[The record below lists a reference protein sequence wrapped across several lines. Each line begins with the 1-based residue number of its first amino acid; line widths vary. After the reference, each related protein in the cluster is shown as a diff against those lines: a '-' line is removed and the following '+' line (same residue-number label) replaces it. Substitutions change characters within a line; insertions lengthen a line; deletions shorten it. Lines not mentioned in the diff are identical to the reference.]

1 MEFTTPISEAE
12 KDRVQEICA
21 LLIANGYAP
30 KAFFP
35 EMLYDEELRQRVE
48 NRLGLVGLKL
58 LHNIYS
64 EYWGVGLS
72 EHTAADE
79 RLEWSNNFGLERGAM
94 ALLLILWCKLVL
106 PKRLAQEER
115 QPEDGS
121 VRALFPE
128 IETVPQPRVSVNR
141 EQIIAEFSQT
151 LGGVTLIGKYL
162 AQLSRSKLIKCYGG
176 LIEEGPLLSLVVNE
190 NELGD
195 DLRRE
200 VLLSVL
206 QREHKLKGQ
215 DPDG

>member
-1 MEFTTPISEAE
+1 MEFLTATEAE
-12 KDRVQEICA
+12 KDRVQEICS

-30 KAFFP
+30 KAHFP
-35 EMLYDEELRQRVE
+35 DLLYDEELRQRIE
-48 NRLGLVGLKL
+48 NRLNLVGLKL

-64 EYWGVGLS
+64 EYWGIGLS
-72 EHTAADE
+72 DRTAADE

-115 QPEDGS
+115 RPEDGT
-121 VRALFPE
+121 VAALFPE

-141 EQIIAEFSQT
+141 DQIIAEFSAT

-162 AQLSRSKLIKCYGG
+162 AQLSRSKLIRCYGG
-176 LIEEGPLLSLVVNE
+176 LIEEGPLLSLVINE

-195 DLRRE
+195 ELRRE

-206 QREHKLKGQ
+206 RRESQAKGQ
-215 DPDG
+215 DPNG